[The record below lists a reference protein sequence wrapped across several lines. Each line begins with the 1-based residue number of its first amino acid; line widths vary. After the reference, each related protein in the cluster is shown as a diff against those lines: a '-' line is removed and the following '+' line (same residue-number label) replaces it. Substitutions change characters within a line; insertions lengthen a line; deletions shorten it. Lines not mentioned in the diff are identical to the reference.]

1 MQPSYL
7 KPSCSW
13 VAADQAASPWVP
25 QTASGRTTPGIS
37 PNCMYL
43 YFPYLNFD
51 TYRSIVRRRNLIKR
65 RINHG
70 RAAPVPQQIADLESL
85 EMRVMWEYIG
95 FDPPLNCRRTLDQFG
110 YPSLQDTNARDD
122 DQMLYKLTKKDPSR
136 EPARPLS
143 GAFRFADIRPTKAWS
158 TGSSQHSAGSNEND
172 ENEDDEYTSGDDTCY
187 EEEGHLRDGNL
198 LMVDTLWLWAI
209 DTCKFCPRGWGGK
222 PAEWAVTDPGS
233 YAGDLLPQKRVKS
246 SRGNAVPTSR
256 PSKQCLQRTEWRPHW
271 EN

>member
-158 TGSSQHSAGSNEND
+158 TGPSQHSAGSNEND

-209 DTCKFCPRGWGGK
+209 DTCKFCPRGWGG
-222 PAEWAVTDPGS
+222 
-233 YAGDLLPQKRVKS
+233 
-246 SRGNAVPTSR
+246 SRQSG
-256 PSKQCLQRTEWRPHW
+256 L
-271 EN
+271 